1 VEDLLLS
8 AIEYIGASEGM
19 QTGMH
24 TEIPFVPKNSASE
37 TEVSIGKLKR

>member
-8 AIEYIGASEGM
+8 ASEGM

-24 TEIPFVPKNSASE
+24 TEIPFTPEISASE
-37 TEVSIGKLKR
+37 TEVSTGKLKR